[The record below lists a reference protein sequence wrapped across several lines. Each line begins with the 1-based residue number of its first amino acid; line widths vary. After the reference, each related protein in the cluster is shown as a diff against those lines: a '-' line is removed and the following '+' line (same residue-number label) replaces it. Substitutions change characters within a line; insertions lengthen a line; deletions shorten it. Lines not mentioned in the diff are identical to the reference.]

1 MKALCYK
8 GVRDIRYESCP
19 DPELKYEGDVL
30 VKMGKS
36 GICGS
41 DLHIYH
47 GLGFSEDVGF
57 CVGHEAVGEI
67 VEVGRAVRRVKP
79 GDKVMLSA
87 AVGCGACS
95 HCLAGDIIRCIK
107 GPSLE
112 NCYGL
117 SHQLEGCQAEM
128 IRVPAGDFN
137 ATLIPEGITQ
147 NQALMLTDNLPTAY
161 FGCKNGDIGPG
172 KTAAVVGLG
181 PIGQMAV
188 ECALIM
194 GVSQV
199 FAVDPLPARRAIAMH
214 MGATALD
221 PGTAAAEITEAT
233 HGRKLDCVVEAAGLD
248 ATIRLAIDLVGN
260 VGNVSVIG
268 VNMNMDFAF
277 PMGLA
282 FAKSL
287 TFRIGTCSV
296 PKYWPELVP
305 MIQQGRL
312 HPERFITHE
321 MPLSEGAEAYRIFDA
336 REKGALKMV
345 LTA

>member
-1 MKALCYK
+1 MKALCYH
-8 GVRDIRYESCP
+8 GVRDIRYESYP
-19 DPELKYEGDVL
+19 DPQLQGDGDVL
-30 VKMGKS
+30 VKMEKS

-47 GLGFSEDVGF
+47 GHGFSEDVGF
-57 CVGHEAVGEI
+57 CVGHEAVGEV
-67 VEVGRAVRRVKP
+67 VEVGMAIRRVKP

-87 AVGCGACS
+87 AVSCGACS
-95 HCLAGDIIRCIK
+95 PCLAGDIIRCIN
-107 GPSLE
+107 GPSLA

-137 ATLIPEGITQ
+137 ATLIPEGITP

-172 KTAAVVGLG
+172 KTAVVVGLG

-188 ECALIM
+188 ECALMM
-194 GVSQV
+194 GASQV
-199 FAVDPLPARRAIAMH
+199 FAVDPVSGRRAIATDL
-214 MGATALD
+214 GATALD
-221 PGTAAAEITEAT
+221 PNSAVAEIAEVT
-233 HGRKLDCVVEAAGLD
+233 HGRMIDCAVEAAGLD
-248 ATIRLAIDLVGN
+248 ETISLAIDLAGT
-260 VGNVSVIG
+260 GGTVSVIG
-268 VNMNMDFAF
+268 VNLNMSFAF

-282 FAKSL
+282 FGKSL

-305 MIQQGRL
+305 LIRKGRL

-321 MPLSEGAEAYRIFDA
+321 MPLSKGAETYRIFDA
-336 REKGALKMV
+336 RENGALKMV
-345 LTA
+345 LTT